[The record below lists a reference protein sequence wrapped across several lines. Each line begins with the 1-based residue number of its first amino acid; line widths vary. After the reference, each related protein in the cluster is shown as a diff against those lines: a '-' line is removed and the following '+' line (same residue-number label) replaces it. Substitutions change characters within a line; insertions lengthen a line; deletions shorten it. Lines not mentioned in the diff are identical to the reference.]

1 MNNSLSSEELNRLAD
16 AAITAA
22 QVAGR
27 WIESQ
32 DKSTL
37 RSSYKESGSSEAS
50 QIVTEVDLGS
60 EEIIRSSLEPFS
72 SLFNIAFVGEE
83 SSLTEIN
90 DPEER
95 FRKPYFWCVDPL
107 DGTLAF
113 AEGRSGYAVSI
124 ALVEQSG
131 SPIIGVVYDPASE
144 NLYHAIVNAGSFYN
158 GESMNRE
165 KPSRSVLRVY
175 ADSSFKK
182 HPRYETALSAVETC
196 ASTLGVDDIDYVYG
210 SGAVKNACGVIES
223 DQACYFKLPKRQDGG
238 GSIWDFAATSCLA
251 MNSGAWASDI
261 NGDPLV
267 FNSRDSNFMNQKGVV
282 FASNEWIAKLLIESF
297 SSFKGRS

>member
-1 MNNSLSSEELNRLAD
+1 MNNSLSSEELIRLAD
-16 AAITAA
+16 AAIAAA

-60 EEIIRSSLEPFS
+60 ENIIRSSLEPYS
-72 SLFNIAFVGEE
+72 STYNIAFVGEE
-83 SSLTEIN
+83 SSLSETN
-90 DPEER
+90 APEER

-131 SPIIGVVYDPASE
+131 RPIIGVVYDPASE
-144 NLYHAIVNAGSFYN
+144 DLYHAIVSAGSFCN
-158 GESMNRE
+158 GEPMERE
-165 KPSRSVLRVY
+165 KPRPSVLRVY

-182 HPRYETALSAVETC
+182 HPSYGTALSAVETC

-210 SGAVKNACGVIES
+210 GGAVKNACGVIES
-223 DQACYFKLPKRQDGG
+223 DQACYLKLPKRQDGG

-251 MNSGAWASDI
+251 LNSGAWASDV

-282 FASNEWIAKLLIESF
+282 FASNERIAKLLIESI
-297 SSFKGRS
+297 SSLKGRS